1 MDENKKTADKAPLYF
16 VGDFGEK
23 ERNGGTFR
31 SFFPSETLAAP
42 LCKTPTKPDNKGAK
56 PHECVA
62 HSDVMTNQVKCTK
75 GPTFRVVR
83 ERKRRGG
90 GAKNERKNESDKQ
103 LYLGS
108 VDGELRRTNRTIFH
122 NGQHNDTVPGRGRKW
137 LVSV

>member
-62 HSDVMTNQVKCTK
+62 HSDVMTNQVKC
-75 GPTFRVVR
+75 
-83 ERKRRGG
+83 
-90 GAKNERKNESDKQ
+90 S
-103 LYLGS
+103 
-108 VDGELRRTNRTIFH
+108 
-122 NGQHNDTVPGRGRKW
+122 GQHSLMMFLLRDLCFGKIV
-137 LVSV
+137 